1 LNVNFTQTMLVRC
14 NDLEALIEFAEAW
27 DESQSEADVMGYMGQ
42 FILANRAK
50 PGEYLMVGQFGV
62 VDPDVSA
69 ADEAMKNNERWEAQG
84 WGKRLR
90 AVIEGEPL
98 YEDYDEV
105 YRTG

>member
-1 LNVNFTQTMLVRC
+1 MLVRC
-14 NDLEALIEFAEAW
+14 NDLDALIEFCSDW
-27 DESQSEADVMGYMGQ
+27 DRCQSEGDIMGYTGQ

-69 ADEAMKNNERWEAQG
+69 ADEAMKNNEVWETQG

-90 AVIEGEPL
+90 GIIEGEPVFV
-98 YEDYDEV
+98 DYDEV